1 MPAILHRLTVAS
13 PVPSRPHMIPTI
25 GRDVRKRQVDS
36 FSRPSASLPVSP
48 RPGRPS
54 VGRRESGG
62 KVAALP
68 PPCGPWGSPRAAARC
83 SPERGQW
90 CAGSGPA
97 WDARRIPE
105 DRQGSLE
112 LISTSGQRFCF
123 HASSQDCRGTLP
135 PHCDH
140 RRPELRAERGPGAPP
155 VTPVVG
161 PAEVIA
167 IASTSCQVRV
177 HQRASEDLAQGSH
190 QAVPLALKTSGSGP
204 GAAHRRYPRQGTHR
218 ARCGFWE

>member
-1 MPAILHRLTVAS
+1 
-13 PVPSRPHMIPTI
+13 MIPTT
-25 GRDVRKRQVDS
+25 GHDVRKRQVDS

-48 RPGRPS
+48 RPERPS
-54 VGRRESGG
+54 VGRREGGG

-83 SPERGQW
+83 SPERGQG
-90 CAGSGPA
+90 CAGSALPGMLA
-97 WDARRIPE
+97 GLPE

-112 LISTSGQRFCF
+112 LIRTSGQRFCF
-123 HASSQDCRGTLP
+123 HASPQDCKGTSTP
-135 PHCDH
+135 RCDH

-167 IASTSCQVRV
+167 DRVDKLPGEGPPASVGRPRAV
-177 HQRASEDLAQGSH
+177 LHQLAVNEALH
-190 QAVPLALKTSGSGP
+190 QLGGVGDPLSKTAVATQIGKLKDELSIRGK
-204 GAAHRRYPRQGTHR
+204 Q
-218 ARCGFWE
+218 